1 MPKLTVYPIGES
13 IELRRGETV
22 RDALYRAGVELDT
35 PCNGQGICGK
45 CRIRAENPA
54 SVEKT
59 PHPDISA
66 DEEAEGIRLA
76 CQLTPRK
83 DITIHLLAPY
93 QRNEYRILEG
103 QRYPGDRPEEEGHRN
118 VAEDAGVS
126 SKTWH
131 PAARIIESDGDFW
144 LDYERRE
151 PRQLSAW
158 VAGRPPKG
166 LAIDIG
172 TTTLVV
178 TLLSL
183 ETCQELATASS
194 LNPQSNYGHDVVRR
208 IQAGSTPEGL
218 EELSNCVRNGLNEL
232 IEEVCEETRTSCDEI
247 VDVVI
252 GGNTTMLQLAA
263 GIDPEPLGRTPFTV
277 GIESGRTYPA
287 EQFGLVVNASAR
299 VYIPPVVHAYI
310 GADISAGLLVCQGF
324 FEPDHSVLFVDVGTN
339 GEMGLNGGGRC
350 LMTSTAAGPA
360 FEGMGISS
368 GTRAQIGALERV
380 YTNGHEIIFKS
391 IGNAPIKGICGS
403 GIIDITAALF
413 KLGVIDGSGRMRR
426 PGESEGLV
434 PDIAAR
440 LCEVNGKAAFHV
452 DGDVYFTQEDV
463 RQVQLAKSAVRAA
476 IDILMEEAAI
486 EPEALERVVIA
497 GGFGYSLRSE
507 NLAVIGLL
515 PSAIAP
521 KVYFAGNTCRIGCVR
536 LLRNVS
542 NRRFLES
549 HMQSVEHVTIE
560 TRPDFMDR
568 YVSSMEFP
576 EPAEASSSLASAGS
590 AGVGKTGY

>member
-1 MPKLTVYPIGES
+1 MPKLTVYPIGEV
-13 IELRRGETV
+13 IEMRRGETV

-45 CRIRAENPA
+45 CRIRVENPE

-66 DEEAEGIRLA
+66 EEETEGIRLA

-103 QRYPGDRPEEEGHRN
+103 QRYPGDRQEEEGHRN
-118 VAEDAGVS
+118 VAEDAGIS
-126 SKTWH
+126 SKTFH
-131 PAARIIESDGDFW
+131 PAARIVESDGGFW
-144 LDYERRE
+144 LDYDRRD
-151 PRQLSAW
+151 PRQLSSW
-158 VAGRPPKG
+158 VAGQPPKG

-183 ETCQELATASS
+183 DTCQELSTASS

-218 EELSNCVRNGLNEL
+218 AELSNCVRNGLNEL
-232 IEEVCEETRTSCDEI
+232 IKEVCEDTRTLCNEI

-287 EQFGLVVNASAR
+287 EQFGLAVNASAR

-324 FEPDHSVLFVDVGTN
+324 FEPDQSVLFVDVGTN
-339 GEMGLNGGGRC
+339 GEMGLNADGRC

-380 YTNGHEIIFKS
+380 YTNGREIIFKS

-413 KLGVIDGSGRMRR
+413 KLGVIDSSGRMRR
-426 PGESEGLV
+426 PKETEGLE

-440 LCEVNGKAAFHV
+440 LCEINEKAAFHIA
-452 DGDVYFTQEDV
+452 GEVYFTQEDV
-463 RQVQLAKSAVRAA
+463 RQVQLAKSAIRAA

-486 EPEALERVVIA
+486 EPDTLERVVIA
-497 GGFGYSLRSE
+497 GGFGYSLRPES
-507 NLAVIGLL
+507 LGTIGLL

-549 HMQSVEHVTIE
+549 HMKGVEHVTIE

-576 EPAEASSSLASAGS
+576 ESEIKNP
-590 AGVGKTGY
+590 TP